1 MVRLVALALSE
12 EPLELVELLSD
23 SFGRRTEDD
32 SAAVVAL
39 DLRAFEAPVTI
50 ASAS

>member
-12 EPLELVELLSD
+12 EPLELVEPLSD
-23 SFGRRTEDD
+23 SFGRRAEDD